1 MTPARGRAAVIDRA
15 TLCLINHIRIRH
27 GLRRLHHSRAL
38 GGVAIG
44 QAHDMVRGD
53 YFADHS
59 LLGQPPSARIMV
71 ALHRAGPA
79 GFSVS
84 TAQNIGWGAG
94 RAATPA
100 GIVRAWMHSPPH
112 RRIMLSPAFRK
123 AGVGV
128 APALPRALGRGS
140 AGATYAVEFA
150 AG

>member
-1 MTPARGRAAVIDRA
+1 MDRA
-15 TLCLINHIRIRH
+15 TLCLINRIRARQ
-27 GLRRLHHSRAL
+27 GLRRLRYSRAL
-38 GGVAIG
+38 GSVATG

-59 LLGQPPSARIMV
+59 LLGQPPSARIVV
-71 ALHRAGPA
+71 ALHRVRPV

-84 TAQNIGWGAG
+84 TAQNIGWGVG
-94 RAATPA
+94 GAATPA

-112 RRIMLSPAFRK
+112 RRIMLSRAFRK

-128 APALPRALGRGS
+128 APALPRRLGRGS